1 MTMSNVI
8 SFSKKKQ
15 QKQELSLPPVCI
27 YEAMD
32 AKFRGSTL
40 STKAQTE
47 VRKWVKERL
56 GALGYQCC
64 LTSKKVDVAWLKQY
78 KPLLLINLRIGFSFE
93 VSKRTKL
100 TDGWV
105 FYPLPAKPVM
115 EYATSLTEI
124 IQLIEDHKNG
134 K

>member
-8 SFSKKKQ
+8 SFSKKRQ
-15 QKQELSLPPVCI
+15 QKQELSLPSVCI

-32 AKFRGSTL
+32 AKFRGSSL
-40 STKAQTE
+40 STKAQAE
-47 VRKWVKERL
+47 VRKCVKERL

-64 LTSKKVDVAWLKQY
+64 LTSKKVDSAWLKQY
-78 KPLLLINLRIGFSFE
+78 KPLLLPELRIGFSFE

-105 FYPLPAKPVM
+105 FYPLPVKSVVD
-115 EYATSLTEI
+115 YAASLPDI